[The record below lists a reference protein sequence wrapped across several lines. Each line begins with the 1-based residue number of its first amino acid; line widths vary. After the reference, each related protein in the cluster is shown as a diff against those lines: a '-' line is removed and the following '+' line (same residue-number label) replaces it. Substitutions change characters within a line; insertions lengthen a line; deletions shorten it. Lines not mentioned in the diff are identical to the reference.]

1 MFLLIQPGRNL
12 LAAGGQLSS
21 SANRIVSLR
30 IDLSLGQEES
40 SEMIPN
46 LLPSLLWSTGVLSLQ
61 AALSCWTSSP
71 LASIAA
77 HSSQGG
83 ADESRQNFER
93 RKIYLVVSI
102 SASIFLNCNLWFFW
116 RSNKIHFANCVRLSG
131 SSIKIWNENSPVI
144 ELRAGFF
151 VMSAVWLVAKHP
163 QTGNIPQWFS
173 QKPCK
178 NLLSSLLITQA

>member
-61 AALSCWTSSP
+61 AALSC
-71 LASIAA
+71 
-77 HSSQGG
+77 
-83 ADESRQNFER
+83 
-93 RKIYLVVSI
+93 
-102 SASIFLNCNLWFFW
+102 
-116 RSNKIHFANCVRLSG
+116 
-131 SSIKIWNENSPVI
+131 
-144 ELRAGFF
+144 
-151 VMSAVWLVAKHP
+151 
-163 QTGNIPQWFS
+163 
-173 QKPCK
+173 
-178 NLLSSLLITQA
+178 